1 MARPAVHRSVLAYR
15 GSRYLWAALA
25 ASAVSVLAYALDS
38 PGVPPNGGTA
48 LGYTLG
54 TLGAVL
60 IIWLMS
66 FGIRKR
72 AYASRAGTVQGWLS
86 AHIYLGA
93 SLLVVV
99 TLHTGF
105 QVGWNVHTLA
115 YVLMWIVVTSG
126 VFGVFTYLR
135 YPQFL
140 SSNRASRS
148 REQLLGDLA
157 ELDARC
163 LRVTS
168 GMPPEFSEALV
179 ANRDR
184 TLIGGSIP
192 ALLAGRDRSQI
203 LLPVASAPTTPG
215 GNMLR
220 YQAVSNPEQAALLDW
235 LGRCL
240 ATSADGDL
248 SRQLQELLSLV
259 GARRTLLARLC
270 RDAQLKAWLEVWLY
284 VHVPL
289 SFGLLAALVAHVL
302 AVFIYW

>member
-1 MARPAVHRSVLAYR
+1 MHESILAYR
-15 GSRYLWAALA
+15 GSRYLWVALA
-25 ASAVSVLAYALDS
+25 VCVVSVIAYAWHS
-38 PGVPPNGGTA
+38 PGVPPNGGTW

-60 IIWLMS
+60 IFWLMS

-72 AYASRAGTVQGWLS
+72 AYASRAGSVQGWLS
-86 AHIYLGA
+86 AHIYLGL
-93 SLLVVV
+93 SLLLVV
-99 TLHTGF
+99 TLHAGF

-115 YVLMWIVVTSG
+115 YVLMWIVVVSG
-126 VFGVFTYLR
+126 VFGVFVYIR

-140 SSNRASRS
+140 SSNRASQT
-148 REQLLGDLA
+148 REQLLVDLA
-157 ELDARC
+157 DLDARC
-163 LRVTS
+163 LRVTV
-168 GMPPEFSEALV
+168 GMPAEFSEALV

-184 TLIGGSIP
+184 TLIGGTVL

-203 LLPVASAPTTPG
+203 LLPATSPG
-215 GNMLR
+215 ANKNNGALR
-220 YQAVSNPEQAALLDW
+220 YQQVPNPEQAALLDW
-235 LGRCL
+235 LGRRL
-240 ATSADGDL
+240 AASADGAL

-259 GARRTLLARLC
+259 GARRTLLARLR

-289 SFGLLAALVAHVL
+289 SFGLLAALIAHVL